1 MSTPGLKSKPKST
14 RQARATQESLPEG
27 RSTKPKENKRVVTP
41 AELMTSLNDVG
52 NGRRIVARYGD
63 VIRFNYHSNEWM
75 VWDSRRFAIDKTN
88 YSFRLATE
96 TATSLQ
102 TAVDSYDIPITER
115 LKVSR
120 WANASHSVRALKAAL
135 EVASNQKTDR
145 GHTVRVGSHELNR
158 NPFQLNLLNGT
169 YDLEADCLRAHDP
182 TDAITF
188 LAPVMYDGKTAAPR
202 WERFL
207 DETFL
212 GDRDLIGYVQKLV
225 GYSVTGL
232 NFEQLLVILNGE
244 GANGKGV
251 FTGTI
256 AELLGDYARHLS
268 VRSLT
273 TAASNDIRSDL
284 ASLPGSRFIV
294 ASEGNQQ
301 DQFDEAL
308 VKLLTGEDVIR
319 ARFLYQN
326 EFEFRMT
333 GKLWLQTNHLPR
345 VKGSDWA
352 IWRRLVVIPFNQTV
366 RRSPHSLGK
375 GPVCEPKLKAHL
387 VEHEA
392 SGILNWILQ
401 GCRRWQKEG
410 LGNCDP
416 VDGASGSYRARE
428 DTIREFVSQ
437 RCVVRE
443 DASAAC
449 GDIYRAYRSWCE
461 NQGRAPKTQTAFGSA
476 LGNAFPSRRDS
487 KGERVRMGIALD
499 A

>member
-1 MSTPGLKSKPKST
+1 MK
-14 RQARATQESLPEG
+14 
-27 RSTKPKENKRVVTP
+27 
-41 AELMTSLNDVG
+41 SLNDVG

-63 VIRFNYHSNEWM
+63 VIRFNYNSNEWI
-75 VWDSRRFAIDKTN
+75 VWDSRRFAPDKPN
-88 YSFRLATE
+88 DSFRLATD

-102 TAVDSYDIPITER
+102 EEVDSYDLPISER

-120 WANASHSVRALKAAL
+120 WANSSLSVRAIKAAL
-135 EVASNQKTDR
+135 EVASNEKTDR
-145 GHTVRVGSHELNR
+145 GHAMRVGFHELNR
-158 NPFQLNLLNGT
+158 NPLHLNLLNGT
-169 YDLEADCLRAHDP
+169 FDLETGRLRAHDP
-182 TDAITF
+182 ADAITF
-188 LAPVMYDGKTAAPR
+188 LAPVAYNVKAAAPR

-207 DETFL
+207 NEIFL
-212 GDRDLIGYVQKLV
+212 WDSELITYVQKLV

-256 AELLGDYARHLS
+256 AELVGDYARHLS

-273 TAASNDIRSDL
+273 TAASNDIRADL

-308 VKLLTGEDVIR
+308 VKVLTGEDVIR

-333 GKLWLQTNHLPR
+333 GKVWLQTNHLPR
-345 VKGSDWA
+345 VNGMDWA

-366 RRSPHSLGK
+366 RRSPDSAGE
-375 GPVCEPKLKAHL
+375 GPVCNQKLKAQL

-392 SGILNWILQ
+392 SGILNWILE
-401 GCRRWQKEG
+401 GFRRWQKEG
-410 LGNCDP
+410 LGECEAAER
-416 VDGASGSYRARE
+416 ASGAYRERE
-428 DTIREFVSQ
+428 DTIRSFVSA
-437 RCVVRE
+437 RCVVRG
-443 DASAAC
+443 DVSAAC
-449 GDIYRAYRSWCE
+449 GDLYRAYRSWCE
-461 NQGRAPKTQTAFGSA
+461 NEGYSPKTQTAFGRA
-476 LGNAFPSRRDS
+476 IGKVFPDGRDS
-487 KGERVRMGIALD
+487 KGDRVRCGLQLK
-499 A
+499 